1 MSPPGS
7 GAAAARSRGGL
18 ATCRRPNPDARIR
31 LYCFPYAGAATWP
44 LFTAWA
50 DSLPPDVRRH
60 AELWTVDV
68 RAQEDPD
75 APPAT
80 ELAPLLDT
88 LVATL
93 APDLTPPF
101 VLFGHSMGALV
112 GFELTRRLRAAGLD
126 GPAHLIVSGHRG
138 PQVPY
143 PHPPVAGL
151 ADDAVLAKLAR
162 LDGTPGDVLDEP
174 ELMAL
179 FLPRLRA
186 DLAVCES
193 YTYTEDAPLPCSLT
207 ALGGTG
213 DPEVTRDELAAWRAQ
228 TTGSFSLRLFPGGH
242 FFPQTAEALV
252 RQAVA
257 DDVRRALRRIPARPW
272 AGTPGDGGT
281 ARPT

>member
-1 MSPPGS
+1 MSPRGS
-7 GAAAARSRGGL
+7 GAAAARSGSGL

-31 LYCFPYAGAATWP
+31 LYCFTYAGAAAWP
-44 LFTAWA
+44 LFSAWA

-60 AELWTVDV
+60 AELWSVDV
-68 RAQEDPD
+68 RAREDPG
-75 APPAT
+75 APAAT
-80 ELAPLLDT
+80 DIGPLLDG
-88 LVATL
+88 LVADL
-93 APDLTPPF
+93 APDRAPPF
-101 VLFGHSMGALV
+101 VFFGHSMGALV
-112 GFELTRRLRAAGLD
+112 GFELARRLRAAGQG
-126 GPAHLIVSGHRG
+126 GPAHLIVSGHRA

-151 ADDAVLAKLAR
+151 PDEVVLAKLAK

-193 YTYTEDAPLPCSLT
+193 YAYAGDDPLACSLT
-207 ALGGTG
+207 ALGGTA

-257 DDVRRALRRIPARPW
+257 DDVRRALRRIPPRPW
-272 AGTPGDGGT
+272 AGTPGDGGST
-281 ARPT
+281 TPT